1 MRILAIDYGA
11 VRIGIAL
18 SDPTGTLAK
27 PLPFL
32 TAKGDAKLAK
42 EVAALATKEGVVR
55 ILIGLPRHMN
65 GELGEAAEKVKAFA
79 AVLGQAT
86 TIPLKL
92 VDERLS
98 TIQASRQ
105 LHDSGKNTRKQRE
118 RIDSEAAAVFLQS
131 YLDSEGT
138 STLPPLEL

>member
-1 MRILAIDYGA
+1 MRILAIDYGST
-11 VRIGIAL
+11 RIGLAL
-18 SDPTGTLAK
+18 SDPTGTLAR

-32 TAKGDAKLAK
+32 PAKGDAKLAN
-42 EVAALATKEGVVR
+42 EIAALAAKENAGR
-55 ILIGLPRHMN
+55 ILLGLPRHMN
-65 GELGEAAEKVKAFA
+65 GEFGEAAEKVQAFA
-79 AVLGQAT
+79 AVLGKVT

-98 TIQASRQ
+98 TVQAGRQ
-105 LHDSGKNTRKQRE
+105 LHDAGKNSRKQRE

-138 STLPPLEL
+138 STLPPLET